1 MFSFLYEPPFAD
13 MNILSNQHKLGSLI
27 KQKGTK
33 VAQAIKVRQEE
44 WAGGESQVSQH
55 LENHAALFNCSAVTR
70 AYPGSIE
77 AQLEVMN
84 TL

>member
-13 MNILSNQHKLGSLI
+13 MNILTNQHTSGSLI

-44 WAGGESQVSQH
+44 
-55 LENHAALFNCSAVTR
+55 
-70 AYPGSIE
+70 
-77 AQLEVMN
+77 
-84 TL
+84 